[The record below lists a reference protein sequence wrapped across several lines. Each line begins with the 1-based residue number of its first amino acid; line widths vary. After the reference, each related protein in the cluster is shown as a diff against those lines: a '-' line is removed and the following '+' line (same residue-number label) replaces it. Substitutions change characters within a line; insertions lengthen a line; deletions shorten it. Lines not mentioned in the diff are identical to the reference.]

1 MTTLLQRAIA
11 AAEALPQ
18 ADQDAIAS
26 RLLAEIEDEQQWSA
40 RFAATSDEQW
50 DGIVDA
56 VRQDV
61 ATRGVR
67 ALDEAFP
74 PDRASSIARF

>member
-1 MTTLLQRAIA
+1 MTTLLQQAIA
-11 AAEALPQ
+11 AAETLPL

-26 RLLAEIEDEQQWSA
+26 RLLAEVEDEQQWTA

-50 DGIVDA
+50 DGIVAA
-56 VRQDV
+56 VRRDV

-67 ALDEAFP
+67 ALDEVFP
-74 PDRASSIARF
+74 PGEASS